1 MVELKCQTK
10 KSIPKDFIR
19 EMILIV
25 LGYFEV
31 IKERITLTLPISR
44 TRFSLRRETRIT
56 ADLISA

>member
-1 MVELKCQTK
+1 MVEVKCQTK
-10 KSIPKDFIR
+10 KSIPKDFRR

-31 IKERITLTLPISR
+31 TKERITLILPTSR
-44 TRFSLRRETRIT
+44 TRFNLRRETRIA